1 MEVKLRNKT
10 LIIKQEQI
18 VKTSDRIYKL
28 IKNKIILGI
37 ALALK
42 KINQRHSKINRIMML
57 TIKNSSKLRSPSLLK
72 LILMRIKVKIMLK
85 FMRKSSKKINLEKFR
100 RSHM

>member
-42 KINQRHSKINRIMML
+42 KISQRHSKINRIMML